1 MKSFRRNIK
10 GLGALIAAVFLAV
23 SGWFGYT
30 VYTQGSRW
38 MVSRYN
44 SRIDRARS
52 KVTMG
57 DILDRNGILLAST
70 DKEGDRYYAE
80 DDAMRRA
87 VSQTVGD
94 SLSMAGAGVQT
105 FHADTLLDVSG
116 SALDR
121 TFQLVRGEGTV
132 GNTLRLTIDARL
144 ARYVSTQFPAGK
156 NGAVVVM
163 NHKTG
168 EILCMVSKPDYDPE
182 NLTRSNID
190 MEGSAYLNRCLQG
203 LYAPGS
209 VMKIFTL
216 AAVLEYNPAAVSR
229 NYTCAGTSGYGRFT
243 LRCAGGAVHGDMN
256 LRQAFAKSCNNVFGG
271 LTVELGFDR
280 MINACETMGF
290 NDNFHFQDI
299 TLYESRFPDSVIDAG
314 DLAWAGV
321 GQSSVLVTPMHL
333 CMLACAVAEGGVMPE
348 PKLVAQVTGA
358 SGVARPRTQ
367 PGEYSRVMTEHT
379 AQTVKSYMQSC
390 VEKGTGTRARLAGYT
405 VCGKTGSAQVSNDKS
420 VPTNA
425 LFVGFI
431 DSESAPYALAVVVEG
446 GGSGGDTAAA
456 LAQSI
461 FAYMTGQ

>member
-10 GLGALIAAVFLAV
+10 ILGALIAAVFLGV
-23 SGWFGYT
+23 SAWFGTT

-38 MVSRYN
+38 MGSRYN
-44 SRIDRARS
+44 KRIDRAKS
-52 KVTMG
+52 QVVMG
-57 DILDRNGILLAST
+57 DILDRNGILLAAT
-70 DKEGDRYYAE
+70 DQEGDRYYAE
-80 DDAMRRA
+80 DGVTRRA

-121 TFQLVRGEGTV
+121 TWQLLQGQESV

-144 ARYVSTQFPAGK
+144 AAYVSSIFPSGK

-163 NHKTG
+163 NYRTG

-216 AAVLEYNPAAVSR
+216 AAVLEYYPSAVSR
-229 NYTCAGTSGYGRFT
+229 SYVCQGTSEYGRFT
-243 LRCAGGAVHGDMN
+243 IRCAGGAVHGAMN
-256 LRQAFAKSCNNVFGG
+256 LRQAFAKSCNNVFAG
-271 LTVELGFDR
+271 LTAELGFDR

-290 NDNFHFQDI
+290 NDNFRFQDI
-299 TLYESRFPDSVIDAG
+299 TLYESRFPDDFIDQG

-321 GQSSVLVTPMHL
+321 GQSSVLVTPMHM
-333 CMLACAVAEGGVMPE
+333 CMITCAVANGGVIPE
-348 PKLVAQVTGA
+348 PKLIAQVTGA
-358 SGVARPRTQ
+358 TGIARLRTQ
-367 PGEYSRVMTEHT
+367 PGEYGRGMSPET
-379 AQTVKSYMQSC
+379 AATVKSYMQSC
-390 VEKGTGTRARLAGYT
+390 VEKGTGTNARLPGYT
-405 VCGKTGSAQVSNDKS
+405 VCGKTGSAEVSNDKS
-420 VPTNA
+420 APTNA
-425 LFVGFI
+425 WFVGFI
-431 DSESAPYALAVVVEG
+431 DSENAPYAISAVVEG
-446 GGSGGDTAAA
+446 GGSGGTTAAS
-456 LAQSI
+456 LAQKVFS
-461 FAYMTGQ
+461 YLTSH

>member
-190 MEGSAYLNRCLQG
+190 MEG
-203 LYAPGS
+203 
-209 VMKIFTL
+209 
-216 AAVLEYNPAAVSR
+216 EPA
-229 NYTCAGTSGYGRFT
+229 
-243 LRCAGGAVHGDMN
+243 
-256 LRQAFAKSCNNVFGG
+256 
-271 LTVELGFDR
+271 
-280 MINACETMGF
+280 
-290 NDNFHFQDI
+290 
-299 TLYESRFPDSVIDAG
+299 
-314 DLAWAGV
+314 
-321 GQSSVLVTPMHL
+321 
-333 CMLACAVAEGGVMPE
+333 
-348 PKLVAQVTGA
+348 
-358 SGVARPRTQ
+358 
-367 PGEYSRVMTEHT
+367 
-379 AQTVKSYMQSC
+379 
-390 VEKGTGTRARLAGYT
+390 
-405 VCGKTGSAQVSNDKS
+405 
-420 VPTNA
+420 
-425 LFVGFI
+425 
-431 DSESAPYALAVVVEG
+431 
-446 GGSGGDTAAA
+446 
-456 LAQSI
+456 
-461 FAYMTGQ
+461 